1 MIRLSNRNIGIAGC
15 GPDSVNGIQ
24 ENLSRI
30 FPRMLLCAIRGV
42 LLV

>member
-1 MIRLSNRNIGIAGC
+1 VTRLSNRDIGITGC
-15 GPDSVNGIQ
+15 GSDSVNGIQ